1 MSDNHNKTN
10 LAAHHRAHSRK
21 QTGKRGLLFSFIIFM
36 AWVAGIG
43 LLLSLIACQ
52 PVQVKPI
59 ASDDSSGYYIDLSK
73 KHASGKPDRYSLAF
87 FVPVIGVDSQS
98 LSKHTDTA
106 PQAHLSAT
114 RGQTIISIANH
125 LLTDYDGLTLQN
137 KIAERRICGAVACV
151 TESKTRHP
159 ILLPYS
165 VAHTQKTTQGGHHN
179 A

>member
-1 MSDNHNKTN
+1 MTNDNRTSLKASHGAHNRN
-10 LAAHHRAHSRK
+10 EPH
-21 QTGKRGLLFSFIIFM
+21 KRGLLLSFIIFM

-52 PVQVKPI
+52 PVNAKPI
-59 ASDDSSGYYIDLSK
+59 ATDDNSGYYIDLSK
-73 KHASGKPDRYSLAF
+73 TKSGKPSRYLLAF
-87 FVPVIGVDSQS
+87 FVPDNSAASQAVTIYS
-98 LSKHTDTA
+98 SIA
-106 PQAHLSAT
+106 PQAHLSAS

-137 KIAERRICGAVACV
+137 KIAVRRICGAVSNK

-165 VAHTQKTTQGGHHN
+165 VAFTQNLLGVIHHG
-179 A
+179 

>member
-1 MSDNHNKTN
+1 MTNDNRTSLKASHGAHN
-10 LAAHHRAHSRK
+10 RK
-21 QTGKRGLLFSFIIFM
+21 QPHKRGLLLSFTIFM

-52 PVQVKPI
+52 PVNAKPI
-59 ASDDSSGYYIDLSK
+59 ATNTNNGYYIDLSR
-73 KHASGKPDRYSLAF
+73 KHASGKPYRYPLAF
-87 FVPVIGVDSQS
+87 FVPDNSAASQAVTIHS
-98 LSKHTDTA
+98 STA

-114 RGQTIISIANH
+114 RGQTIISIANY

-137 KIAERRICGAVACV
+137 KIAVRRICRAVACV

-165 VAHTQKTTQGGHHN
+165 VAFTQKTTQGVIHHG
-179 A
+179 

>member
-1 MSDNHNKTN
+1 MTNDNRNDLKADHGQHSDNQPH
-10 LAAHHRAHSRK
+10 
-21 QTGKRGLLFSFIIFM
+21 KRSLLLRFTIFM

-52 PVQVKPI
+52 PVQPKPI
-59 ASDDSSGYYIDLSK
+59 ATNTNNGYYIDLSK
-73 KHASGKPDRYSLAF
+73 NVSDLPSRTLLAF
-87 FVPVIGVDSQS
+87 FVPDNSAASQAVTIHS
-98 LSKHTDTA
+98 STA

-114 RGQTIISIANH
+114 RGQTIISIASH

-137 KIAERRICGAVACV
+137 KIAVRRICRAVTNV

-165 VAHTQKTTQGGHHN
+165 VALTQKTLGGYH